1 MALLHHQPHHYQYHY
16 TATISSENEDSFVEL
31 GCIDGHVLDLSKG
44 DAEWD
49 GTTGA
54 NQLSATAD
62 SPIIFVTGENC
73 LGKKGINDDKDTMDT
88 DDAPATDDALAT
100 AAALLLW
107 RSSEAA
113 RGVASS
119 LLWPSQEAFAKS
131 LKAKWYELKAKGAP
145 ALEIRAAK
153 KLYKSAKKTG
163 EGSKDLEAKDA
174 EDDEQGEVSA
184 LYIASAGSA
193 VPPLPYCH
201 SLNPCPTSNCR
212 PC

>member
-1 MALLHHQPHHYQYHY
+1 MALLHHQPHHYHY
-16 TATISSENEDSFVEL
+16 TAIVSSEKSTAASAEDEDSFVEL

-62 SPIIFVTGENC
+62 SPIMFVTGENC
-73 LGKKGINDDKDTMDT
+73 LGKKGANDDKDTMDT

-119 LLWPSQEAFAKS
+119 LLWPEAN
-131 LKAKWYELKAKGAP
+131 
-145 ALEIRAAK
+145 AA
-153 KLYKSAKKTG
+153 T
-163 EGSKDLEAKDA
+163 DLETKDA
-174 EDDEQGEVSA
+174 EDDEQGEVNA

-201 SLNPCPTSNCR
+201 PLNPSSTSNCR